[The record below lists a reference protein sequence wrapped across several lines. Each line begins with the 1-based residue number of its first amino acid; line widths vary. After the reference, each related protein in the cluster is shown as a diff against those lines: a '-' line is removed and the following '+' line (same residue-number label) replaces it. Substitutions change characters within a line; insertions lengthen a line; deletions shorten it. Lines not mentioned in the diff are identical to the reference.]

1 MTTNTFLKMIMK
13 DKALLLKINKK
24 DKQISELLVLIDT
37 LQTNLRS
44 AVSSLPE
51 EKKSEITNVQS
62 YKWCINWRPSDL
74 ND

>member
-1 MTTNTFLKMIMK
+1 MK

-24 DKQISELLVLIDT
+24 DQQISELLVLIDT

-62 YKWCINWRPSDL
+62 YKWSINWRPNNL